1 MAKLKNPFRLPKR
14 FPNIIKYINRLV
26 TDSTVPPTATC
37 RLVTRDGRLYMAET
51 KNGKLYFIGEGYSK
65 YLGGCMAGRFN
76 TMIYSFIGL
85 ITKLNTGIDKEAAD
99 FLEWLK
105 KADYDYSRSLAE
117 KDLKREASKLGLK
130 VVAAGEGHGD
140 E

>member
-1 MAKLKNPFRLPKR
+1 MTKLKNPFRLPKR

-26 TDSTVPPTATC
+26 VDGTVPPTAVC
-37 RLVTRDGRLYMAET
+37 RLATRDERLYMAET
-51 KNGKLYFIGEGYSK
+51 KNGKLYFIGERYSK

-76 TMIYSFIGL
+76 SMIYSFIGL
-85 ITKLNTGIDKEAAD
+85 ITKLNPSVEDEAED
-99 FLEWLK
+99 FLEWVK
-105 KADYDYSRSLAE
+105 QADHDYNRDLAE
-117 KDLKREASKLGLK
+117 KDLRREASKLGLK